1 MSNLQERKNQLQN
14 LVKKFDS
21 DINYY
26 LSNKYNESQLRTD
39 FLDEFFTIL
48 GWDITNK
55 KAASTNER
63 EVLVEEGLKSN
74 SNENTKKPDYTFRLF
89 SERKFF
95 VEAKKPS
102 VDVSILEEPSKQ
114 IRRYGF
120 TAKLKISVLSNFEY
134 TAIYD
139 CSTPVNPNDQAQHSR
154 IRLYHYTEL
163 VDCLEELEA
172 HIGRESVYNGSFD
185 EIWSSIEDQLLKCS
199 IDDLFLK
206 QINDWRLLLAT
217 EFVTIKPELDEL
229 TLNDLVQSYI
239 NSIVFLRVCE
249 DRNLE
254 DYETLYNLTL
264 VKDHNQLIKRLK
276 TSDQKYNS
284 GLFSLKYVNEFFK
297 NENSIIWEIIKQLYF
312 PESIYSFSVFSSD
325 ILGNIYEVFLSK
337 KIKYINGIL
346 ELVNKPD
353 NIDRDVVT
361 TPNHIIKE
369 ILRKTI
375 IENCENKNS
384 TEILSLKLADIA
396 CGSGAFLLEA
406 FQVLQDLLID
416 YYIKNDKTKLISIS
430 QYNYK
435 LSYQEKKEI
444 LCNCIY
450 GFDKD
455 YNAVNACRFGLLLKL
470 LENESKDTIINFN
483 KILPTLDQN
492 IVHANSLID
501 FDDQLDDSDII
512 EINPYNLHKLS
523 FDIIVGNPPYMTTE
537 HMNQLTPKEFMIYK
551 KKFKSAYK
559 QFDKYFLFLERSL
572 ALLKPEGCMGYILP
586 SKFMK
591 IGSGKNLRKLITS
604 KKAIY
609 NLYSFGSNQIFK
621 NKTTYTCLIFLKNK
635 PQDKFI
641 YQEVKNLKGWIAKDL
656 NSLSTE
662 VRSSNLIGSDTWI
675 LEQDT
680 REILHKMSMVST
692 PLMDILGKNC
702 IANGIQTS
710 ANKEYI
716 HKPLTDDGTFI
727 TFDYRDKT
735 YKIEKALTRPYYET
749 VRNGSDNLYTYKD
762 LEPNRF
768 VIFPYKKANG
778 QIKFIKYDELETSYP
793 FAFKYLNDVKSVLA
807 DPKRDIKP
815 EPTSI
820 NEWYRY
826 GRSQALENCE
836 VEQKIIVGILSQG
849 YKYCIDRKKTYASSG
864 GTAGYNIIN
873 VPTDSKYSIYYIQA
887 LLSSRHLEWF
897 ASIYGE
903 VFRGGFIA
911 RGTKIQ
917 NLMLIPTINFDDL
930 ASKLE
935 HDKVSQLQQ
944 KMNSLYMSISTEN
957 DRTKAVLQRQFEVY
971 RAEMDALIAKLYDLD
986 DLDKKIPSIEDL
998 YKNL

>member
-1 MSNLQERKNQLQN
+1 MVNLQERKKQLQDLVNKFN
-14 LVKKFDS
+14 LNK
-21 DINYY
+21 NYY

-48 GWDITNK
+48 GWDIPNR
-55 KAASTNER
+55 KAAPTNER
-63 EVLVEEGLKSN
+63 EVLVEEGLKNN

-102 VDVSILEEPSKQ
+102 VDISVLEEPSKQ

-139 CSTPVNPNDQAQHSR
+139 CSTPVSPNDQAQHSR

-163 VDCLEELEA
+163 VDCLEELETR
-172 HIGRESVYNGSFD
+172 IGRESVYNGSFD
-185 EIWSSIEDQLLKCS
+185 EVWSSIEDKISKSS

-217 EFVTIKPELDEL
+217 EFIKIKPELDEL

-254 DYETLYNLTL
+254 DYETLYNLAL

-284 GLFSLKYVNEFFK
+284 GLFSLKYINEFFK
-297 NENSIIWEIIKQLYF
+297 NQKSVIWEIIKQLYF

-325 ILGNIYEVFLSK
+325 ILGNIYEVFISK
-337 KIKYINGIL
+337 KIKYIDGNL
-346 ELVNKPD
+346 ELVNKPE
-353 NIDRDVVT
+353 NIDRDIVT
-361 TPNHIIKE
+361 TPNYIIKE

-375 IENCENKNS
+375 IEYCKNKNS
-384 TEILSLKLADIA
+384 VEILSLKIADIA

-416 YYIKNDKTKLISIS
+416 YYLKNDKTKLIRIS

-435 LSYQEKKEI
+435 LYYQEKKDI

-492 IVHANSLID
+492 IVFANSLID
-501 FDDQLDDSDII
+501 FDDGLNDSDIL

-537 HMNQLTPKEFMIYK
+537 HMNQLTPKEFIIYK

-572 ALLKPEGCMGYILP
+572 KLLKPNGYIGYILP

-591 IGSGKNLRKLITS
+591 IDSGTNLRKLITS
-604 KKAIY
+604 KKAMY
-609 NLYSFGSNQIFK
+609 NLCSFGSNQIFK
-621 NKTTYTCLIFLKNK
+621 NKTTYTCLIFLKNEPK
-635 PQDKFI
+635 HTFI
-641 YQEVKNLKGWIAKDL
+641 YQEVKNLKGWIAKDP
-656 NSLSTE
+656 NSLFTE
-662 VRSSNLIGSDTWI
+662 VCNSNLIGPDTWI

-680 REILHKMSMVST
+680 REILRRMSIVCA
-692 PLMDILGKNC
+692 PLIDVLGKNC

-716 HKPLTDDGTFI
+716 HKPLTDDGTYI
-727 TFDYRDKT
+727 TFEYKGKI
-735 YKIEKALTRPYYET
+735 YKIEKAVTRPYYET

-768 VIFPYKKANG
+768 VIFPYKNIEG
-778 QIKFIKYDELETSYP
+778 QIKFIKYDELKAKYP
-793 FAFKYLNDVKSVLA
+793 FAFQYLNDVKPILSN
-807 DPKRDIKP
+807 PKRDIKP
-815 EPTSI
+815 KPTSI

-849 YKYCIDRKKTYASSG
+849 YKYCIDRNKTYTSSG
-864 GTAGYNIIN
+864 GTAGYSIIN

-917 NLMLIPTINFDDL
+917 NRMLIPIINFDDP
-930 ASKLE
+930 ASSLK
-935 HDKVSQLQQ
+935 HDKVSQLQL
-944 KMNSLYMSISTEN
+944 KMNSLYMSINAANE
-957 DRTKAVLQRQFEVY
+957 RTKPVLQRQFEVY
-971 RAEMDALIAKLYDLD
+971 KAEMDALITELYNLG
-986 DLDKKIPSIEDL
+986 DLDKRIPKIEDL
-998 YKNL
+998 YSNL